1 MLHHISLRQKVIVM
15 LAVLSGLFLVAL
27 DQTIIATA
35 LGKIVEE
42 FDSFSSLSWVV
53 TAYLLTS
60 TITVPIAGKLSDI
73 FGRRTLLLTG
83 VALFVLSSFLSGSAQ
98 NIEQLIAYRAL
109 QGVGGGIIMSNAFSI
124 IGDLFAPRERG
135 RWMGL
140 FGGVFGI
147 ASVIGPLLG
156 GFLTEGHQFFSLTT
170 DWRWTFWIN
179 VPIGIISFIIIAIYS
194 PSIKQKIKPSI
205 DYLGAILLSLG
216 LSTIVLAADNTDKV
230 FAGFLDATGMSL
242 TLLRT
247 IMLLGAAIFIGLFIW
262 VEKRAKEPIMELKH
276 FQNRNFVLMMTIAT
290 LVGAAMLGSI
300 LYLTQFNQQVFGAD
314 PTESGLM
321 LLPLMAG
328 LVVFS
333 AITGQVVSKTGKYKA
348 LLVGGFAVSTIATFA
363 LSFLTPESIYWH
375 EAVMMFFVG
384 VGFGVAMPIMNLAV
398 QNEFSQEELGAVT
411 ASSQLFRNLGSTIG
425 TAVFGGILTAGITA
439 SLGNIEKIPYIEQL
453 TQQPQASQML
463 DKVDAD
469 TALSLNTV
477 DQKEK
482 INAQLNASLSKSI
495 DEQMKAMQIPTEAQ
509 PQLKTTFAKQV
520 KTDFEKKQND
530 FNTQVVNSF
539 SDSLRTIF
547 YGSAMLMF
555 AGLVVSLFVTEKTL
569 KSGKPNETP
578 VIE

>member
-1 MLHHISLRQKVIVM
+1 MLHNIPLRQKVIVM

-42 FDSFSSLSWVV
+42 FNSFSSLSWVV

-73 FGRRTLLLTG
+73 FGRRPILLIG
-83 VALFVLSSFLSGSAQ
+83 VGLFVLSSFLSGSAQ
-98 NIEQLIAYRAL
+98 NIEQLIAFRAL

-156 GFLTEGHQFFSLTT
+156 GFLTEGHQIFSLTT

-179 VPIGIISFIIIAIYS
+179 VPIGIISFIIIAVYS
-194 PSIKQKIKPSI
+194 PSIKQKMKPSI
-205 DYLGAILLSLG
+205 DYLGAVLLSLA
-216 LSTIVLAADNTDKV
+216 LSIVVLAADNTDKV
-230 FAGFLDATGMSL
+230 FADFLNATGMSL
-242 TLLRT
+242 LTLRI
-247 IMLLGAAIFIGLFIW
+247 IMLSVAAILTGLFIW
-262 VEKRAKEPIMELKH
+262 IEKRAKEPIMALQH
-276 FQNRNFVLMMTIAT
+276 FENRNFVLMMTIAG

-328 LVVFS
+328 LVLFS
-333 AITGQVVSKTGKYKA
+333 TLTGQVVSKTGKYKF
-348 LLVGGFAVSTIATFA
+348 LLVGGFGVSTIATFA
-363 LSFLTPESIYWH
+363 LSFLTPDSLYWH
-375 EAVMMFFVG
+375 EAIMMFFVG

-398 QNEFSQEELGAVT
+398 QNEFSQKELGAVT

-425 TAVFGGILTAGITA
+425 TAVFGGILTAGLTTG
-439 SLGNIEKIPYIEQL
+439 LGNIEKIPYIEQL
-453 TQQPQASQML
+453 TKQPQSSQML
-463 DKVDAD
+463 QKIDAD
-469 TALSLNTV
+469 TALNLNTTE
-477 DQKEK
+477 QKEK
-482 INAQLNASLSKSI
+482 INHEVDKAMPQIVRQQVAAMQLPSAAQTQAEAKLSK
-495 DEQMKAMQIPTEAQ
+495 QI
-509 PQLKTTFAKQV
+509 KQ
-520 KTDFEKKQND
+520 DFHKKQDSFND
-530 FNTQVVNSF
+530 KVVNAF
-539 SDSLRTIF
+539 SDSLRNIF
-547 YGSAMLMF
+547 YGATALMLLGF
-555 AGLVVSLFVTEKTL
+555 LVSFFVTEKPL
-569 KSGKPNETP
+569 RSGKKDETP
-578 VIE
+578 VMD